1 MAEKEGIAASME
13 LDREVI
19 RCGVCGLVQYRTRT
33 GNCRRCLRLLPPKV
47 TFVIPTP
54 SPTDLPGDDRQL
66 FENWPNRETVENIGQ
81 RIRQLRE
88 SRGMTQSQL
97 QARSR
102 VSRSYLSRI
111 ESGQMTPSLGTLE
124 KIAEALGVGL
134 NRFFVPETNGE
145 TVLEDPFIQ
154 GLRPF
159 LRQLDWTQWQGIL
172 KRLQAI
178 SEHVST
184 SQQIRPLAPQTAER
198 VPHGIPRRQQH
209 PGGHFRRCAKP
220 LAASRCA
227 GARQSPRPHRPCRA
241 RTKVGGARQG
251 RDFFGLR
258 HLLFFAV
265 CSSPRF
271 PGVRLLALN
280 LLSLASF
287 QRPSATTAAN
297 CLASG
302 FCRAI
307 DAVGYAVDSLREP
320 GKVSQTQVQR
330 REMISWQGFL
340 GFLTAAGPIFSLFS
354 LLFWLREIGSEVNK
368 TLPED
373 QRVEWNLTERVPIRI
388 HWLWNEHVRL
398 FPQSRKRKYAALSL
412 VLLFLI
418 PIVAQVARIL
428 VTGVQ

>member
-1 MAEKEGIAASME
+1 VAEKEALAISME
-13 LDREVI
+13 MDREVI
-19 RCGVCGLVQYRTRT
+19 RCQVCGLVQYRTRT

-54 SPTDLPGDDRQL
+54 SPQDLPGDDRQL

-178 SEHVST
+178 SEHVSSST
-184 SQQIRPLAPQTAER
+184 HMVRPMAPQTTDR
-198 VPHGIPRRQQH
+198 MPHGVPRRAAT
-209 PGGHFRRCAKP
+209 GHI
-220 LAASRCA
+220 ASA
-227 GARQSPRPHRPCRA
+227 LHR
-241 RTKVGGARQG
+241 
-251 RDFFGLR
+251 
-258 HLLFFAV
+258 
-265 CSSPRF
+265 
-271 PGVRLLALN
+271 
-280 LLSLASF
+280 
-287 QRPSATTAAN
+287 
-297 CLASG
+297 
-302 FCRAI
+302 
-307 DAVGYAVDSLREP
+307 
-320 GKVSQTQVQR
+320 
-330 REMISWQGFL
+330 
-340 GFLTAAGPIFSLFS
+340 
-354 LLFWLREIGSEVNK
+354 
-368 TLPED
+368 
-373 QRVEWNLTERVPIRI
+373 
-388 HWLWNEHVRL
+388 
-398 FPQSRKRKYAALSL
+398 
-412 VLLFLI
+412 
-418 PIVAQVARIL
+418 
-428 VTGVQ
+428 